1 MSPCLSHDA
10 LDMSLLK
17 PLNPPIIDWQGRSVW
32 LIGASSGIGLA
43 TAKALHAAGARVV
56 VSARK
61 AELLQQFVDA
71 HPGTQAVV
79 LDVSDASAMAE
90 AAKYVQAQQGLD
102 VVMYCAGYY
111 QAMRATE
118 YSLAEMLRH
127 LDVNYTGALRVL
139 DAVLPT
145 LVAQGSGHLSFI
157 SSVAGFRGL
166 PRSLAYGPTK
176 AALINLAEALYYDVT
191 THGVGVSLI
200 NPGFV
205 ETPLVADNDFPMP
218 ALITPETAASEI
230 LKGWRK
236 GEFHIHFPKRFTR
249 VLLLLRLLP
258 YRWYFALVRRGTG
271 M

>member
-1 MSPCLSHDA
+1 
-10 LDMSLLK
+10 MSLLK
-17 PLNPPIIDWQGRSVW
+17 PLNPPITDWQNRSVW

-61 AELLQQFVDA
+61 AELLQEFVDA
-71 HPGTQAVV
+71 HPGALAVV
-79 LDVSDASAMAE
+79 LDVSDAAAIQV

-111 QAMRATE
+111 LSQRATS
-118 YSLAEMLRH
+118 YSLLEMLRH
-127 LDVNYTGALRVL
+127 MDINYTGALRVL
-139 DAVLPT
+139 DAVLPE
-145 LVAQGSGHLSFI
+145 LLPQQHGHISFI

-166 PRSLAYGPTK
+166 PQSLAYGPTK
-176 AALINLAEALYYDVT
+176 AALINLAEALHYDVSP
-191 THGVGVSLI
+191 HGIGVSLI

-205 ETPLVADNDFPMP
+205 ETPLVANNDFPMP
-218 ALITPETAASEI
+218 ALITPEKAASEI

-249 VLLLLRLLP
+249 MLLLLRLLP

>member
-1 MSPCLSHDA
+1 
-10 LDMSLLK
+10 MSLLFR
-17 PLNPPIIDWQGRSVW
+17 PLNQPITHWQGRSVW

-43 TAKALHAAGARVV
+43 TAKALHAAGAKVV

-61 AELLQQFVDA
+61 ADLLQQFVDA
-71 HPGTQAVV
+71 HPGAQAVV
-79 LDVSDASAMAE
+79 LDVSDATAITQ

-111 QAMRATE
+111 LPVRASD
-118 YSLAEMLRH
+118 YSLPEMLRH
-127 LDVNYTGALRVL
+127 LDINYTGALRVL
-139 DAVLPT
+139 DAVLPE
-145 LVAQGSGHLSFI
+145 LLPQQRGHISFI

-166 PRSLAYGPTK
+166 PQSLAYGPTK
-176 AALINLAEALYYDVT
+176 AALINLAEALYYDVSP
-191 THGVGVSLI
+191 HGIGVSLI

-205 ETPLVADNDFPMP
+205 ETPLVAGNDFPMP
-218 ALITPETAASEI
+218 ALITPDTAAAEI

-249 VLLLLRLLP
+249 LLLLLRLLP

>member
-1 MSPCLSHDA
+1 
-10 LDMSLLK
+10 MSLFLK
-17 PLNPPIIDWQGRSVW
+17 PMNMPITQWQGRSVW

-61 AELLQQFVDA
+61 AELLQTFVDA
-71 HPGTQAVV
+71 HPGAQAVV
-79 LDVSDASAMAE
+79 LDVSDA
-90 AAKYVQAQQGLD
+90 AAITAAARYVQAQQGLD

-111 QAMRATE
+111 QPVRATS
-118 YSLAEMLRH
+118 YALPEMLRH

-139 DAVLPT
+139 DAVLPE
-145 LVAQGSGHLSFI
+145 LLPQQRGHISLI

-166 PRSLAYGPTK
+166 PQSLAYGPTK
-176 AALINLAEALYYDVT
+176 AALINLAEALHYDLSP
-191 THGVGVSLI
+191 HGIGVSVI

-205 ETPLVADNDFPMP
+205 ETPLVASNDFPMP
-218 ALITPETAASEI
+218 AIITPDKAAQEI

-249 VLLLLRLLP
+249 WLLLLRVLP
-258 YRWYFALVRRGTG
+258 YRWYFALLRRGTG

>member
-1 MSPCLSHDA
+1 
-10 LDMSLLK
+10 MSLFFK
-17 PLNPPIIDWQGRSVW
+17 PLNTPITNWQGRSVW

-71 HPGTQAVV
+71 HPGAQAVV
-79 LDVSDASAMAE
+79 LDVSDT
-90 AAKYVQAQQGLD
+90 AAIKAAARYVQTQHGLD

-111 QAMRATE
+111 QSVRATS
-118 YSLAEMLRH
+118 YTLQEMLQH
-127 LDVNYTGALRVL
+127 QDVNYTGALRML
-139 DAVLPT
+139 DAVLPE
-145 LVAQGSGHLSFI
+145 LLPQQHGHISFI

-166 PRSLAYGPTK
+166 PQSLAYGPTK
-176 AALINLAEALYYDVT
+176 AALINLAEALYYDLSS
-191 THGVGVSLI
+191 HGIGVSLI

-205 ETPLVADNDFPMP
+205 ETPLVAGNDFPMP
-218 ALITPETAASEI
+218 ALITSEKAAQEI

-249 VLLLLRLLP
+249 LLLLLRLLP

>member
-1 MSPCLSHDA
+1 MPFFF
-10 LDMSLLK
+10 K
-17 PLNPPIIDWQGRSVW
+17 PLNPPITDWQGRSVW

-61 AELLQQFVDA
+61 AELLQHFVDG
-71 HPGTQAVV
+71 HPGAQAVV
-79 LDVSDASAMAE
+79 LDVTDTTAI
-90 AAKYVQAQQGLD
+90 AAAARYVQTQQGLD

-111 QAMRATE
+111 QAMRAAE
-118 YSLAEMLRH
+118 FSLPEMLRH
-127 LDVNYTGALRVL
+127 LDINYTGALRVL
-139 DAVLPT
+139 DAVLPE
-145 LVAQGSGHLSFI
+145 LLPQQRGHISFI

-166 PRSLAYGPTK
+166 PQSLAYGPTK
-176 AALINLAEALYYDVT
+176 AALINLAEALHYDVSP
-191 THGVGVSLI
+191 HGICVSMI

-205 ETPLVADNDFPMP
+205 ETPLVANNDFPMP
-218 ALITPETAASEI
+218 ALITPEKAATEI

-236 GEFHIHFPKRFTR
+236 GQFHIHFPKRFTR
-249 VLLLLRLLP
+249 MLLLLRLLP